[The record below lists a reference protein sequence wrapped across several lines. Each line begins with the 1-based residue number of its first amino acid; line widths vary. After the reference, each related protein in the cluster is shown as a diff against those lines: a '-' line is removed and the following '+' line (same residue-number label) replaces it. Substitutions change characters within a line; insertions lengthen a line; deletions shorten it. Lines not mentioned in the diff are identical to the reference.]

1 MKLVSSPGQPG
12 GAMAHDV
19 TRMSR
24 SSLENLWISMEAQ
37 NETKVEHQQ
46 KIVAQPTSSFFSSSI
61 QSSVRTVNWVIE
73 NRGGFAFLTGLVMV
87 PSQFLGPKAT
97 MANQVIADVAESENV
112 KIERF
117 SLPVKGTDT
126 LIEGVIYY
134 PRGWN
139 PSDRSRCVL
148 YHNPNG
154 ITVSGYFKDGYL
166 AWTPAEILKLA
177 KCPILMYDYRGTGL
191 SSENTCMSSLAFRP
205 TYETVA
211 VDGQMTLGYALGR
224 FQSVSVVGSSL
235 GGGVATVS
243 LERHL
248 KANPDDARRVSLTNH
263 DSFSTTP
270 KVVVPGWPRAANW
283 AGWALGGL
291 LDAET
296 SMKSLIRREI
306 PITVLCHDQDPVIPR
321 GARMAEFI
329 ETLPRKWNVSVIHSP
344 EYGHANLSQDMIR
357 KLGQI

>member
-1 MKLVSSPGQPG
+1 
-12 GAMAHDV
+12 MAHAV
-19 TRMSR
+19 SNMSR
-24 SSLENLWISMEAQ
+24 SSLEDLWASMEAQ
-37 NETKVEHQQ
+37 NEPEVENKQQ
-46 KIVAQPTSSFFSSSI
+46 APVTSAFLSSSI

-73 NRGGFAFLTGLVMV
+73 NRGGFAWLTGLVMV
-87 PSQFLGPKAT
+87 PSQFLGPKA
-97 MANQVIADVAESENV
+97 AGAKQVIADVAESNNFQ
-112 KIERF
+112 IGRF
-117 SLPVKGTDT
+117 SLPVKDTDT
-126 LIEGVIYY
+126 SIEGVIYY

-139 PSDRSRCVL
+139 QSDRSRCVL

-154 ITVSGYFKDGYL
+154 ITASGYFEDGHL

-191 SSENTCMSSLAFRP
+191 SSENICMSSLAFRP
-205 TYETVA
+205 TYETVV
-211 VDGQMTLGYALGR
+211 VDGQTALDYALKNFR
-224 FQSVSVVGSSL
+224 SVSVVGSSL

-248 KANPDDARRVSLTNH
+248 KAHPEDAKRVRLTNH

-270 KVVVPGWPRAANW
+270 KVVMPGWPRTANW
-283 AGWALGGL
+283 AGWLLGGL

-296 SMKSLIRREI
+296 SMKSLIGREI
-306 PITVLCHDQDPVIPR
+306 PITVLCHDQDPVIPQ

-329 ETLPRKWNVSVIHSP
+329 ETLPRNRNVSVIHSP
-344 EYGHANLSQDMIR
+344 EYGHANLSQDMAS